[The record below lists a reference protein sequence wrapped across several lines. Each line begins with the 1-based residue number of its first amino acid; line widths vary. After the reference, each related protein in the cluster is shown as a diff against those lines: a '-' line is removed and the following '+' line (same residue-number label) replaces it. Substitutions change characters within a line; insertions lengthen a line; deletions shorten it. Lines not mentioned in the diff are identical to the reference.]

1 MDVKY
6 INPFLSAIH
15 NIFSTM
21 IDVPFTIE
29 KPGMKNGSAP
39 DFEISGIIG
48 LSGDVSGVV
57 VINLSE
63 AIALQLASCLLGEE
77 IQELDEDCT
86 DAIGEIANMV
96 AGNAKNNFPN
106 PDTSISV
113 PSVVIGK
120 HKIKYPTGIP
130 IITIPCKTD
139 RGAFI
144 VDIALKAVS

>member
-6 INPFLSAIH
+6 INPFLLSIN
-15 NIFSTM
+15 NIFTTM
-21 IDVPFTIE
+21 IEVPLTVD
-29 KPGMKNGSAP
+29 KPCIKKEPAP

-63 AIALQLASCLLGEE
+63 PIALQLASCLLDEE
-77 IQELDEDCT
+77 MEALDDDCT
-86 DAIGEIANMV
+86 DAIGEVANMI

-113 PSVVIGK
+113 PSVVVGK
-120 HKIKYPTGIP
+120 HKIKYPSGIP
-130 IITIPCKTD
+130 IISIPCKTD
-139 RGAFI
+139 QGEFV
-144 VDIALKAVS
+144 VDIALKAID